1 MEAVFHF
8 FAIFVSVLLDAVSLA
23 MIARM
28 ITSLIFQGGGG
39 KFTTFLVCITEPFI
53 IPVRFILAKMNILQ
67 NSPIDWSFTI
77 AYLILML
84 VRLFLPAI

>member
-8 FAIFVSVLLDAVSLA
+8 FAIFSSVLLDAVSLA

-28 ITSLIFQGGGG
+28 ITSLIFHNEGG
-39 KFTTFLVCITEPFI
+39 KFATFLVCVTEPFI